1 MNKKSISR
9 FLYGNQFI
17 KLEKKQD
24 DIFITS
30 GIMHEER
37 WLDILSIPLITFEKN
52 VKICAKTFSESQKNG
67 KLKRLVLNRVQ
78 KNEYSISMKITP
90 YSLKKDCQWM
100 KFQINIL
107 FTNEFHFE
115 KLIPEIRMSFVPK
128 LTDTDQLTYINQP
141 SRHTPSTDEW
151 KSNDMPAGLIW
162 NSKSSVATLFFV
174 NFSEMKW
181 MSSDTIERF
190 SYYEIGYQRKNSF
203 GLLQRSPLKKKKRI
217 PPNFNMTFE
226 FFIKHLSLKEKPGKW
241 DAINL
246 LATSCFDLIPGTVPF
261 PKKGLTWRNYSK
273 GCIGDLMKENLCWI
287 NPSNPLYHAY
297 VMEESEYQ
305 RRKAFKSKKTFET
318 MTLLD
323 IIPPWMLYL
332 KLFPNQD
339 QKSHLTKM
347 YHSLKLF
354 IDPDTKFLFNNVY
367 FDDKEEIRI
376 IKPSEI
382 SIGDSWYFFEPI
394 IRYGWFI
401 RILQLDKKDQSLEE
415 LHLNVFE
422 SMVKNAQQ
430 FIAKHYQEVTAFY
443 DPFTLRPFSTIEK
456 EDPQR
461 WSSLISSRGEA
472 DIEWKKRAK
481 NYACLGMHIYIL
493 MQAYY
498 FFKDDSYLEEAE
510 RLSSKFMAFSPDDL
524 FWEPFE
530 LSYSVSGF
538 TELYRVTRTKK
549 YLSFAKNIIHNEL
562 RMFYW
567 YEDNSINWEG
577 KRRICG
583 LIMAC
588 VGIRYPAMK
597 ENLESIYPWTIFLKS
612 AVENQYYDL
621 IPIGLLKFFNLIRI
635 NSFYY
640 FSNVLPE
647 EIIYPPRRN
656 SECPFIPFEDLEM
669 LETPAHF
676 SKSQEFVKKGTRT
689 GVLGRECYGAGEVI
703 WLFLLFEGFVF
714 ADNQDVMILTL
725 DLFDLKGMKE
735 FPSKKLLFLIFNPL
749 EKTIQTQLRIHPAV
763 KRPFFY
769 KTYLIQNTR
778 YLKDSGK
785 ITDKNSILDIKVSA
799 QTVEVLEINCLKQ
812 E

>member
-1 MNKKSISR
+1 MSEKTISR

-17 KLEKKQD
+17 KLEEKQNE
-24 DIFITS
+24 ISIIS
-30 GIMHEER
+30 GIVHEER
-37 WLDILSIPLITFEKN
+37 WIDVLSIPLITFEKN
-52 VKICAKTFSESQKNG
+52 LKIFGNTSSESQKDG
-67 KLKRLVLNRVQ
+67 EFYRIVLNRIQ
-78 KNEYSISMKITP
+78 KNEYSIMMKITP
-90 YSLKKDCQWM
+90 YSLKKDYQWM
-100 KFQINIL
+100 KFQINIE

-115 KLIPEIRMSFVPK
+115 ELIPEIRMILIPK
-128 LTDTDQLTYINQP
+128 LTNADQLTYINQP
-141 SRHTPSTDEW
+141 SRHTPPTDEW
-151 KSNDMPAGLIW
+151 KSNDMPASFIW
-162 NSKSSVATLFFV
+162 NPKSSVGTLFFV

-190 SYYEIGYQRKNSF
+190 SYYECGFQRNNFF
-203 GLLQRSPLKKKKRI
+203 GLLQRNPLRKRI
-217 PPNFNMTFE
+217 KIPSNFNMNFE
-226 FFIKHLSLKEKPGKW
+226 FLIKHLSLKEKPSKW
-241 DAINL
+241 DAIDL
-246 LATSCFDLIPGTVPF
+246 LATSCYDLIPGTVPF
-261 PKKGLTWRNYSK
+261 PKEGLTWRNHSK

-305 RRKAFKSKKTFET
+305 RRKAFKSIRTFET

-332 KLFPNQD
+332 KLFPNKD
-339 QKSHLTKM
+339 QETHLTKM
-347 YHSLKLF
+347 FHSLKLF
-354 IDPDTKFLFNNVY
+354 IDPDTKFLFNNIY
-367 FDDKEEIRI
+367 FDEKEEIKI
-376 IKPSEI
+376 IKPSET

-401 RILQLDKKDQSLEE
+401 RLLQLDKKDEALEK
-415 LHLNVFE
+415 LHFNVFE

-430 FIAKHYQEVTAFY
+430 FIAKHNQEVTAFY
-443 DPFTLRPFSTIEK
+443 DPFTLKPFSTIEK
-456 EDPQR
+456 ENPKR
-461 WSSLISSRGEA
+461 WSALISCRGEV
-472 DIEWKKRAK
+472 DIKWKKRAK

-498 FFKDDSYLEEAE
+498 FFKDNSYLEEAE
-510 RLSSKFMAFSPDDL
+510 RLSSKFMAFSPDEL

-530 LSYSVSGF
+530 LSYAVSGF
-538 TELYRVTRTKK
+538 TELYRVTRTKN

-567 YEDNSINWEG
+567 YEDNSMNWEG

-583 LIMAC
+583 LVMAC

-597 ENLESIYPWTIFLKS
+597 ENLESIYPWTIFLKT

-640 FSNVLPE
+640 FSNVLPK

-676 SKSQEFVKKGTRT
+676 SKSQEYVKKGTRT

-714 ADNQDVMILTL
+714 ADNQDIMILNL
-725 DLFDLKGMKE
+725 DLFDFKGMKE
-735 FPSKKLLFLIFNPL
+735 FPLKKILFLIYNPL
-749 EKTIQTQLRIHPAV
+749 EKTIQTQLTIHPAV
-763 KRPFFY
+763 RRPFFY
-769 KTYLIQNTR
+769 KTHLIEDAR
-778 YLKDSGK
+778 FVKDSGE
-785 ITDKNSILDIKVSA
+785 ITDKKSNLDIELNA
-799 QTVEVLEINCLKQ
+799 QSVQVLEINY
-812 E
+812 